1 MEIRP
6 ECVPCLLKRV
16 LFQSELVGNGREYES
31 LSAAMGT
38 FAELFGRGMNSA
50 AVATEVHR
58 SSYGALGSEDPYLN
72 LKIRADAVAGEYLP
86 LAEELVAASGD
97 RFRAAVTLAV
107 IGNIMDFGSD
117 IAAIDCPEE
126 FRGLFHHMLGQG
138 IGSDDTE
145 LFRDAVKKAVT
156 VIYVFDNCGESQL
169 DKVLIREI
177 RAAGARVIG
186 VVRGAP
192 ILNDVSRE
200 DAVRIGLDRELD
212 LMLDTGGFSIGL
224 DLSMAGEE
232 LLREIAGADLLVA
245 KGMANYEALS
255 ERDPGPPVVHLLRS
269 KCVPVSESLGV
280 PLDINVVRFRQ

>member
-1 MEIRP
+1 
-6 ECVPCLLKRV
+6 
-16 LFQSELVGNGREYES
+16 
-31 LSAAMGT
+31 
-38 FAELFGRGMNSA
+38 
-50 AVATEVHR
+50 
-58 SSYGALGSEDPYLN
+58 
-72 LKIRADAVAGEYLP
+72 
-86 LAEELVAASGD
+86 
-97 RFRAAVTLAV
+97 
-107 IGNIMDFGSD
+107 
-117 IAAIDCPEE
+117 
-126 FRGLFHHMLGQG
+126 
-138 IGSDDTE
+138 
-145 LFRDAVKKAVT
+145 
-156 VIYVFDNCGESQL
+156 L

>member
-1 MEIRP
+1 
-6 ECVPCLLKRV
+6 
-16 LFQSELVGNGREYES
+16 
-31 LSAAMGT
+31 
-38 FAELFGRGMNSA
+38 
-50 AVATEVHR
+50 
-58 SSYGALGSEDPYLN
+58 
-72 LKIRADAVAGEYLP
+72 
-86 LAEELVAASGD
+86 
-97 RFRAAVTLAV
+97 
-107 IGNIMDFGSD
+107 
-117 IAAIDCPEE
+117 
-126 FRGLFHHMLGQG
+126 MLGQG

-145 LFRDAVKKAVT
+145 LFRDAVRKAVT